1 MVDVAAEATL
11 LDVAEEATSL
21 IDLLTAA
28 AVLLTPTQSRGS
40 GVDAAAALFLDA
52 SAWSLGSGEGGS
64 RAVGNRLGKEWAGPN
79 AIFSLSASCW
89 AAGPNVSRLILTV
102 LLNHTS
108 SSLVVVKGTV
118 K

>member
-11 LDVAEEATSL
+11 LDAEEEVPSL
-21 IDLLTAA
+21 IDLPAAA
-28 AVLLTPTQSRGS
+28 AVVLTPTQSRGS
-40 GVDAAAALFLDA
+40 GVDAAVAGGVVALL
-52 SAWSLGSGEGGS
+52 LKRSGVG
-64 RAVGNRLGKEWAGPN
+64 AVGNRLGKAWAGPN